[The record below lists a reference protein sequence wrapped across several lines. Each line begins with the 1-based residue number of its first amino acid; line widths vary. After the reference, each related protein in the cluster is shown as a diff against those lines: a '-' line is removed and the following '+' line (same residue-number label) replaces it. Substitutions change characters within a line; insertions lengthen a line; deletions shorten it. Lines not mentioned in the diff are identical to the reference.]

1 MTSRP
6 ASYVGAMR
14 RVYPILLVLFGC
26 GEASPPRASERTPNT
41 TSAATSF
48 VRVRAPAD
56 EAILEAPAHAL
67 PDATSVER
75 ISATYPLRVTRV
87 HVAAGDAVEVGD
99 AIVSVSSQDVFAAAA
114 EYQGTAQR
122 LAGYRGRL
130 DEVRALRADGL
141 VTTERVFELE
151 REARALEATMRVAQA
166 TIRAAGLSPMDASR
180 AVAQSAITLRAHVT
194 GVVRTLEVV
203 PGEVRMDGGTFATI
217 VGGRSRRVEARFAAM
232 PPRGVRFAFE
242 DLAGVRTPLPEV
254 PLRTMEGGERGGV
267 VVWFDLP
274 ETTTIAPY
282 TEGHVHVTLGV
293 PSYLEVPTTA
303 LVTIDGA
310 TNVVR
315 RRNGREAFV
324 PVVVSM
330 ASGASA
336 IVQGDLALTDEVAA
350 DGAASNLVR
359 ARSDAP

>member
-1 MTSRP
+1 
-6 ASYVGAMR
+6 MR
-14 RVYPILLVLFGC
+14 GVSLFLLVLFGC
-26 GEASPPRASERTPNT
+26 GEGSSPRASASPPNS

-48 VRVRAPAD
+48 IRVRAPSD
-56 EAILEAPAHAL
+56 EAVLEAPARAL

-87 HVAAGDAVEVGD
+87 HVAAGDTVEAGD

-122 LAGYRGRL
+122 LAGYRDRL

-166 TIRAAGLSPMDASR
+166 TIRAAGLSPADASR
-180 AVAQSAITLRAHVT
+180 AVAVGAITLRAHVD
-194 GVVRTLEVV
+194 GIVQTLEVV

-232 PPRGVRFAFE
+232 PPRAVQFAFE
-242 DLAGVRTPLPEV
+242 DLAGLRTPLPEAPV
-254 PLRTMEGGERGGV
+254 RTMEGGERGGV
-267 VVWFDLP
+267 IVWFDLP
-274 ETTTIAPY
+274 ETATIAPY
-282 TEGHVHVTLGV
+282 TEGHVHVTLDA
-293 PSYLEVPTTA
+293 PSYLELPTTA

-310 TNVVR
+310 THVVR
-315 RRNGREAFV
+315 RRDGREALV
-324 PVVVSM
+324 RVVVSM

-336 IVQGDLALTDEVAA
+336 IVQGDLTLTDEVAA

-359 ARSDAP
+359 ARTDAP